1 MVKDEEGRKQRD
13 VSELTIEE
21 LERQEGFELPHR
33 EALSPLSPR
42 LPIDPALVPEMTTGD
57 VDHGGQAA
65 TETPHDPPTGT

>member
-1 MVKDEEGRKQRD
+1 MVQDEGGHQQRD

-21 LERQEGFELPHR
+21 LERQEGFALPHR

-42 LPIDPALVPEMTTGD
+42 LPIDPVLFPELPPGD

-65 TETPHDPPTGT
+65 TETPQEPPTGM